1 VFIITDFLISVFDDE
16 DNHMSESNLDPEE
29 NNSDNNSS
37 QTKVITGSDAG
48 ELLGRNKAPL
58 DSASQLWRI
67 AMTIIDIDIQIVFDL
82 RESIVLGRSYPHPEL
97 FDGID
102 LSPYSA
108 YESGVSRNHA
118 IIKQKDDSVLLV
130 DNDSVNGT
138 LLNGKKLVGNTT
150 YPLKSGDQVRFGKL
164 DVRFE
169 FLYNP
174 FNS

>member
-1 VFIITDFLISVFDDE
+1 MNETKF
-16 DNHMSESNLDPEE
+16 DPEE
-29 NNSDNNSS
+29 NNSDNKTS

-48 ELLGRNKAPL
+48 ELIGRDKAPL

-67 AMTIIDIDIQIVFDL
+67 AMTIIDLDIQIVFDL
-82 RESIVLGRSYPHPEL
+82 RESVVLGRSYPHPEL

-102 LSPYSA
+102 LSPYNA
-108 YESGVSRNHA
+108 YESGISRNHA

-130 DNDSVNGT
+130 DNESVNGT

-150 YPLKSGDQVRFGKL
+150 YPLKSGDQARLGKL

>member
-1 VFIITDFLISVFDDE
+1 MSDKDFEPDE
-16 DNHMSESNLDPEE
+16 NGSNK
-29 NNSDNNSS
+29 NS
-37 QTKVITGSDAG
+37 QTKVVTSNEDAR
-48 ELLGRNKAPL
+48 ELLGRDKAPL

-67 AMTIIDIDIQIVFDL
+67 AMTILELDIQIVFDL
-82 RESIVLGRSYPHPEL
+82 RESVVLGRSYPHPEL

-118 IIKQKDDSVLLV
+118 IIKQQNDSVLLV

-138 LLNGKKLVGNTT
+138 LLNNKKLVGNTT
-150 YPLKSGDQVRFGKL
+150 YPLKSGDLVRLGKL

-174 FNS
+174 FNT